1 MADYKT
7 NNYRALKWGAAVLSV
22 IICAGLFWY
31 ALNER
36 NQRELITVHADAEPY
51 KIKPADPGG
60 MQVAHQDKRIVGEA
74 VGRPDNPEEN
84 LAQGKEKP
92 VDAAALNTPP
102 PKPEPVAAPEPEP
115 LPAPVADKVEVPIIK
130 TQEPK
135 IAEPEPAP
143 IVVETQDPVT
153 AWGAQIGAFSTEA
166 GANRAWSILR
176 QDHKTVLGDKT
187 SKVQSPKPGGRD
199 KLYRLWSG
207 PFTDEAAAHTACDIL
222 KKANQGCIPVW
233 PY

>member
-1 MADYKT
+1 MADYET

-51 KIKPADPGG
+51 KVKPAEPGG
-60 MQVAHQDKRIVGEA
+60 MQVAHRDKRIFGEA
-74 VGRPDNPEEN
+74 VGRPEKPEEN

-92 VDAAALNTPP
+92 VDATVLKTPQ
-102 PKPEPVAAPEPEP
+102 PEPVAVPEPEP
-115 LPAPVADKVEVPIIK
+115 LPVPVADKIEVPIIK

-135 IAEPEPAP
+135 ITEPEPSA
-143 IVVETQDPVT
+143 IVVEDQAPVT

-166 GANRAWSILR
+166 GADRAWSILR
-176 QDHKTVLGDKT
+176 KDHKIVLGDKT
-187 SKVQSPKPGGRD
+187 SKVQSPKASGPD

-207 PFTDEAAAHTACDIL
+207 PFADEAAARAACDVL
-222 KKANQGCIPVW
+222 KKAKQGCIPVW